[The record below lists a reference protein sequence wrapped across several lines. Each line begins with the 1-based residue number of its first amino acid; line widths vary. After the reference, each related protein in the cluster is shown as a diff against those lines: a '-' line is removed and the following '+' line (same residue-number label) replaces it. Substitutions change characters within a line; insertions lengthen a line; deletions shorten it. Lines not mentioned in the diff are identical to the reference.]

1 MSAEAAPV
9 VADAA
14 APEGMYYRIAGS
26 DGVEFKVSELAIQQS
41 ETLNRLVTTMG
52 YTAEDVEKKDAIPIE
67 NIDGATLKLVFEWCE
82 HHKGEA
88 IPEDDDSVPKNVVI
102 PEFDAKLMEID
113 NMQLFHLICAANYL
127 NIKQL
132 LNVSC
137 KKVANMAKGKS
148 PEELRIIFE
157 IPTDEEDEAAEKAAK
172 EAEEKAAREAAEKKA
187 AEKDTTAKNAEEKN
201 AADKE
206 TEKDVQGTSA

>member
-1 MSAEAAPV
+1 MSAKAAPL
-9 VADAA
+9 VADA
-14 APEGMYYRIAGS
+14 PVEDGMYYRIES
-26 DGVEFKVSELAIQQS
+26 NDGVEFKVSELAIQQS
-41 ETLNRLVTTMG
+41 ETLNRLVTAMG
-52 YTAEDVEKKDAIPIE
+52 YTAEDVETKDAIPIE

-88 IPEDDDSVPKNVVI
+88 IPEEDDTVPKNVVI

-113 NMQLFHLICAANYL
+113 NMKLFNLICAANYL

-137 KKVANMAKGKS
+137 KTVANMAKGKS
-148 PEELRIIFE
+148 PEELRILFD

-172 EAEEKAAREAAEKKA
+172 EAEEKAAKEDEERAAREAQRKDAE
-187 AEKDTTAKNAEEKN
+187 
-201 AADKE
+201 
-206 TEKDVQGTSA
+206 

>member
-1 MSAEAAPV
+1 MSAETAPV

-113 NMQLFHLICAANYL
+113 DDRLFNLICAANYL

-172 EAEEKAAREAAEKKA
+172 EAEEKAAEEAAEKKA
-187 AEKDTTAKNAEEKN
+187 AEVKDAASEVVAKEE
-201 AADKE
+201 A
-206 TEKDVQGTSA
+206 EKDKQGTSDSA